1 MDTGHPGKS
10 TIQRCCTCSDDSS
23 QLNEVN
29 HPITVL
35 FYGDH
40 LPGFYSTA
48 YFDKKNILGLHE
60 TDYFIWP
67 NQASCSTNTKLDAVS
82 SDYTSSNYFSVQLA
96 EHLNAKVS
104 PCLAFL
110 TEMHQAM
117 SVPDSSGSS
126 APTYLDA
133 NGNLIKK
140 KNLSKQAKQLLHD
153 YQLIQYDMSVGKNYL
168 KDTGFVDLPEWPV
181 YNRLGLRQQWERQFG
196 YEDRG
201 CRNRLCWIVRR
212 VAAFPA

>member
-10 TIQRCCTCSDDSS
+10 TIQRCRTCSDDSS

-29 HPITVL
+29 RPITVL

-48 YFDKKNILGLHE
+48 YSDKKNILGLHE
-60 TDYFIWP
+60 TDYFIWS
-67 NQASCSTNTKLDAVS
+67 NQASRSANTKLDAVS
-82 SDYTSSNYFSVQLA
+82 SDYTSSNYFSAQLA

-104 PCLAFL
+104 PYLAFL
-110 TEMHQAM
+110 TEMHQAIPAM
-117 SVPDSSGSS
+117 SVPDSSGSSS

-153 YQLIQYDMSVGKNYL
+153 YQLIQYDMSIGKNYL
-168 KDTGFVDLPEWPV
+168 KDTGFVDLPE
-181 YNRLGLRQQWERQFG
+181 
-196 YEDRG
+196 
-201 CRNRLCWIVRR
+201 
-212 VAAFPA
+212 

>member
-1 MDTGHPGKS
+1 M
-10 TIQRCCTCSDDSS
+10 
-23 QLNEVN
+23 
-29 HPITVL
+29 L

-48 YFDKKNILGLHE
+48 YSDKKNILGLHE

-67 NQASCSTNTKLDAVS
+67 NQASRSANTKLDAVS
-82 SDYTSSNYFSVQLA
+82 SGYTSSNYFSAQLA

-104 PCLAFL
+104 PYLAFL
-110 TEMHQAM
+110 TEMHRVIPAM
-117 SVPDSSGSS
+117 SVPDSSGGSS

-168 KDTGFVDLPEWPV
+168 KDTGFVDLPE
-181 YNRLGLRQQWERQFG
+181 
-196 YEDRG
+196 
-201 CRNRLCWIVRR
+201 
-212 VAAFPA
+212 

>member
-1 MDTGHPGKS
+1 M
-10 TIQRCCTCSDDSS
+10 
-23 QLNEVN
+23 
-29 HPITVL
+29 

-67 NQASCSTNTKLDAVS
+67 NQASRSANTKLDAVS
-82 SDYTSSNYFSVQLA
+82 SDYTSSNYFSAQLA

-104 PCLAFL
+104 PYLAFL
-110 TEMHQAM
+110 AEMHQAIPAM

-126 APTYLDA
+126 SAPTYLDA
-133 NGNLIKK
+133 NSNLIKK

-168 KDTGFVDLPEWPV
+168 NEYLTRWGPGLL
-181 YNRLGLRQQWERQFG
+181 RLGAIMSFGGYCVSRPGLLRLG
-196 YEDRG
+196 AVVG
-201 CRNRLCWIVRR
+201 
-212 VAAFPA
+212 

>member
-1 MDTGHPGKS
+1 MPSITDHANAMDTGHPGKS

-126 APTYLDA
+126 APTIWTRTA
-133 NGNLIKK
+133 ISSRKRI
-140 KNLSKQAKQLLHD
+140 SR
-153 YQLIQYDMSVGKNYL
+153 SRPSNYSM
-168 KDTGFVDLPEWPV
+168 TISSF
-181 YNRLGLRQQWERQFG
+181 NMT
-196 YEDRG
+196 
-201 CRNRLCWIVRR
+201 
-212 VAAFPA
+212 